1 MNQINPLHIG
11 ALLVVLLA
19 FLLFTLSGIKSE
31 LVEEKNLYLESEKLA
46 VELSSLKDVYADKK
60 GIEKSIERLLAQSSL
75 KSADLKL
82 KKNKKSM
89 KISSKSM
96 DEKALNSLMGKILN
110 GSYNITELKI
120 KKLSE
125 TKVSLEM
132 EIKW

>member
-11 ALLVVLLA
+11 ALLVALIA
-19 FLLFTLSGIKSE
+19 FLLFTLSSVKTE
-31 LVEEKNLYLESEKLA
+31 MAEEKTLYETSEKLA

-60 GIEKSIERLLAQSSL
+60 KTKRAIDRVLSQSSL
-75 KSADLKL
+75 KTAALDVKHE
-82 KKNKKSM
+82 KSSVR
-89 KISSKSM
+89 ISSKSI
-96 DEKALNSLMGKILN
+96 DTKALNALMGKILN

-125 TKVSLEM
+125 TKASLKM